1 MNMENSCQD
10 LSCERAAS
18 LLDEGIKPAENAA
31 LAAHLARCGEC
42 RAMARIMELSA
53 SLAAEVPVGMT
64 DSVMR
69 CIRVERTK
77 QAARMRFIRRFG
89 AAAAAAVLVPAA
101 VILAPI
107 LFRAEDAAPV
117 TSAEEDV
124 LAADTQPETQP
135 ETLAAATAEA
145 YADTTFVPPV
155 LVMTPPPAAV
165 TTAVSE
171 EAKTTTALVPP
182 AGSAP
187 SYVSQDKNQKI
198 LSTYATMAVED
209 LKTERP
215 LQAVFTALI
224 GAEAASSLKEDDL
237 AAAALLCYEHEITR
251 AEFLEAAAALEV
263 EFTKDQLDAIFG

>member
-10 LSCERAAS
+10 LSCERTAS

-124 LAADTQPETQP
+124 LAADTQPET
-135 ETLAAATAEA
+135 LAAATAEA
-145 YADTTFVPPV
+145 YADTDTTFVPPV
-155 LVMTPPPAAV
+155 LMMTPPPAAV

-187 SYVSQDKNQKI
+187 SYVSQDKYQKI
-198 LSTYATMAVED
+198 PSTYATMAVED

-263 EFTKDQLDAIFG
+263 EFTKAQLDAIFG

>member
-42 RAMARIMELSA
+42 RVMARIMELSA

-124 LAADTQPETQP
+124 LAADTQPET
-135 ETLAAATAEA
+135 LAAATAEA

-198 LSTYATMAVED
+198 PSTYATMAVED

-263 EFTKDQLDAIFG
+263 VFTKDQLDAIFG

>member
-1 MNMENSCQD
+1 MNMDNSCQD

-53 SLAAEVPVGMT
+53 SLAAEVPAGMT

-117 TSAEEDV
+117 TSGEEDV
-124 LAADTQPETQP
+124 FVADTQPETLP

-145 YADTTFVPPV
+145 YADTTFAPPV
-155 LVMTPPPAAV
+155 LLMTPPPAAV
-165 TTAVSE
+165 TTAASE
-171 EAKTTTALVPP
+171 EAKTTTAFVPP
-182 AGSAP
+182 VGSAP

-198 LSTYATMAVED
+198 QSTYATMAVED
-209 LKTERP
+209 MKTERP

-224 GAEAASSLKEDDL
+224 GAEAAASLKEDDL

-263 EFTKDQLDAIFG
+263 EFTKAQLDAIFG

>member
-10 LSCERAAS
+10 LSCERTAS

-187 SYVSQDKNQKI
+187 SYVSQDKYQKI
-198 LSTYATMAVED
+198 PSTYATMAVED

-263 EFTKDQLDAIFG
+263 EFTKAQLDAIFG